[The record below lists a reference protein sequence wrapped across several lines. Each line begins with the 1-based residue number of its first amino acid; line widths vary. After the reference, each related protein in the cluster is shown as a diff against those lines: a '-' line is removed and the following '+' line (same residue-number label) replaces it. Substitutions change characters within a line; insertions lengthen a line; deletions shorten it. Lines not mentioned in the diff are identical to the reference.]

1 MASKPLVWLDGEIKT
16 PPFSSE
22 ARLEAGFLL
31 RRLQLGQALS
41 LHVRL
46 ARSGRRMMDKR
57 KKAALEASGWKV
69 GDAREFLGLSDDEA
83 IFIEMKLALAEGL
96 RALRLE
102 ESLTQEE
109 VARLVGS
116 SQSRIAKMEV
126 ADASVTMDLLVRTLL
141 RLGAG
146 QKQVAELVG
155 HRRRQKAAV

>member
-1 MASKPLVWLDGEIKT
+1 
-16 PPFSSE
+16 
-22 ARLEAGFLL
+22 
-31 RRLQLGQALS
+31 
-41 LHVRL
+41 
-46 ARSGRRMMDKR
+46 MMDKR

-83 IFIEMKLALAEGL
+83 TFIEMKLALAEGL